1 MATSAIV
8 LAGGEGR
15 RLGVKKHLLEIGGR
29 SLLQIVVARVSVV
42 TDDIVVVASPEDSAS
57 IEISGARVISD
68 VVPGKGPL
76 SGLHAGMRIAK
87 FDRALLVACDMPFLS
102 AALLH
107 HLTETATAADAVVPR
122 VDRDLEP
129 LLAVYSRACLP
140 AIERLLHRE
149 NASMRDLLE
158 EVQVHLVSEE
168 EVRQFDPEGLSWFN
182 INTSDDADRART
194 LWHESKDSD

>member
-42 TDDIVVVASPEDSAS
+42 ADDIVVVASPEYSAS

-87 FDRALLVACDMPFLS
+87 FDRALLVACDMPFL
-102 AALLH
+102 
-107 HLTETATAADAVVPR
+107 HLAPIQFLVSRLTSQDAVIPEW
-122 VDRDLEP
+122 DNDIEP
-129 LLAVYSRACLP
+129 LRHP
-140 AIERLLHRE
+140 A
-149 NASMRDLLE
+149 
-158 EVQVHLVSEE
+158 
-168 EVRQFDPEGLSWFN
+168 
-182 INTSDDADRART
+182 
-194 LWHESKDSD
+194 

>member
-1 MATSAIV
+1 
-8 LAGGEGR
+8 
-15 RLGVKKHLLEIGGR
+15 LGVKKHLLEIGGR

-42 TDDIVVVASPEDSAS
+42 TDDIVVVASPGDSAS

-68 VVPGKGPL
+68 VVTGKGPL